1 MKRRFSF
8 TWTLVG
14 ALRTPTLT
22 KEVSTHLLKA
32 KMRRGGTADRA
43 TPALTA
49 LQCARRMEKEEEE
62 EIENEEEEEAA
73 GEHVCPLLGEILKI
87 D

>member
-49 LQCARRMEKEEEE
+49 LQCARSMEKEEEE
-62 EIENEEEEEAA
+62 MENEEE
-73 GEHVCPLLGEILKI
+73 
-87 D
+87 

>member
-1 MKRRFSF
+1 M
-8 TWTLVG
+8 G

-62 EIENEEEEEAA
+62 ELENEEEVA
-73 GEHVCPLLGEILKI
+73 GEHLDICPLLGEILKI

>member
-1 MKRRFSF
+1 
-8 TWTLVG
+8 
-14 ALRTPTLT
+14 
-22 KEVSTHLLKA
+22 
-32 KMRRGGTADRA
+32 MRRGGTADRA